1 MSSLI
6 KKIKALEWKKILFF
20 SVLAILIQDVLI
32 ERLIPLFFMGST
44 IDYNYVAFMKTMQ
57 FLIYISLCFY
67 LCRNVDENKF
77 LHSIAFLI
85 TASVLS
91 SGILLIIQSIRTLD
105 LPTTILISLFNLLM
119 LFYLLIPVLVG
130 YFSQR
135 VYTRIFPE
143 KSPFF
148 MKLIF
153 PVSVFIGVITLIPYL
168 IEPELGIIYS
178 SLNGAPA
185 FLVIPVTLL
194 SMKFSFFA
202 ILGLYQ
208 SPISFLWIVIIYYT
222 LFFFIAGLFYLR
234 FKKTRHFR
242 WTALIALMILL
253 HLFSAALMFFMITM
267 SGG

>member
-1 MSSLI
+1 MRSFTE
-6 KKIKALEWKKILFF
+6 KIKTLEWKKVLFF

-32 ERLIPLFFMGST
+32 ERLIPLIFMDST

-85 TASVLS
+85 TASVIS
-91 SGILLIIQSIRTLD
+91 SVLFLIIQSIRTLD
-105 LPTTILISLFNLLM
+105 IPTTLLLSLFNLLM
-119 LFYLLIPVLVG
+119 IFYLLIPVLVG

-135 VYTRIFPE
+135 IYSRIFPE

-153 PVSVFIGVITLIPYL
+153 PVSVFIGVVTLIPYL

-185 FLVIPVTLL
+185 FLLIPITLL
-194 SMKFSFFA
+194 SMKFSLFA
-202 ILGLYQ
+202 LLDFYS
-208 SPISFLWIVIIYYT
+208 SPLSLLWIVIIYYT
-222 LFFFIAGLFYLR
+222 FFFFVAGLFYLR
-234 FKKTRHFR
+234 FKKTRHIR

-253 HLFSAALMFFMITM
+253 HFFSVALMYFMITM